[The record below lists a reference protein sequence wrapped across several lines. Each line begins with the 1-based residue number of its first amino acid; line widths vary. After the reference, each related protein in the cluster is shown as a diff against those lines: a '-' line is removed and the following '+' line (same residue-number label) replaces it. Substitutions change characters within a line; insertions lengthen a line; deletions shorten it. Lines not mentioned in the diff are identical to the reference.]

1 MKNLVI
7 CCTFLILQ
15 QAGAQEI
22 TSPQEI
28 ALETSIEKAGD
39 YVQYA
44 PAAASLIA
52 ILANGDGEGFWQFS
66 KSLGANL
73 TTTWILKYAINKPRP
88 EGRLD
93 GHAFPSGHT
102 SMAFQGAAFMQRR
115 YGWAYGGPAYALAGF
130 VAYSRLEG
138 INDRHDGWDV
148 LGGIVVGI
156 GSAYLLTT
164 PYMKE
169 HFELS
174 FQNGNGEYLI
184 GVNYKF

>member
-1 MKNLVI
+1 MKNLMACIALLVI
-7 CCTFLILQ
+7 QLVE
-15 QAGAQEI
+15 AQEI
-22 TSPQEI
+22 TTSHEI

-39 YVQYA
+39 YIQYA
-44 PAAASLIA
+44 PAAASLVA
-52 ILANGDGEGFWQFS
+52 IFAKGDGEGFWQFS

-73 TTTWILKYAINKPRP
+73 TATWILKYAINKPRP

-102 SMAFQGAAFMQRR
+102 SMAFQGAAFLQGR
-115 YGWAYGGPAYALAGF
+115 YGWAYGVPAYAIAGF

-148 LGGIVVGI
+148 VGGIVVGI
-156 GSAYLLTT
+156 GSSYLLTT
-164 PYMKE
+164 PYLKE

-174 FQNGNGEYLI
+174 FHNGNGDYLI
-184 GVNYKF
+184 GVNYKL